1 MKKFIAVAGNVAVG
15 KTALTQLLCE
25 HMLWEPFHSVVDDN
39 PYLSDF
45 YEDKRAWCFH
55 SQMYFLS
62 RRLGYHRAI
71 VERPGTVVQDRTAY
85 EDAEIWARSFYED
98 GCMLEREWRTFWD
111 LYQTVMTILPPPDLL
126 IYLHAPVEVLH
137 DRISQRGRPF
147 ERQITLDQI
156 SRLDELYEA
165 WAAEFY
171 LCPTLRIAADDLEL
185 LTSEAQLELIAG
197 RILDKLRGKE
207 TVVFD

>member
-15 KTALTQLLCE
+15 KTILTRRLCE
-25 HMLWEPFHSVVDDN
+25 HLLWEPFHSLVDNN

-45 YEDKRAWCFH
+45 YDDQHAWCFH

-62 RRLGYHRAI
+62 RRLGYHGQI

-85 EDAEIWARSFYED
+85 EDAEIWAKSFYE
-98 GCMLEREWRTFWD
+98 GGFMAERDWRTFWE

-126 IYLHAPVEVLH
+126 IYLHAPVAVLL
-137 DRISQRGRPF
+137 DRIRRRGRTF
-147 ERQITLDQI
+147 ERQITVDQLG
-156 SRLDELYEA
+156 RLDELYEA
-165 WAAEFY
+165 WVEEFR
-171 LCPTLRIAADDLEL
+171 LCPTLRIAADDLDM
-185 LTSEAQLELIAG
+185 LTTEAHLDLIAG